1 MNIRKPAD
9 YSQML
14 SALDQIM
21 AVDLPQMELY
31 TEIGRLVC
39 ARPEKGAAVMA
50 AEYLSTRYPDAT
62 GFSLRNLRRMRLFC
76 QTYADAPE
84 VLQQAMESGW
94 TQNVAILEAE
104 LTVSEKEWYMQAV
117 R

>member
-39 ARPEKGAAVMA
+39 A
-50 AEYLSTRYPDAT
+50 LS
-62 GFSLRNLRRMRLFC
+62 L
-76 QTYADAPE
+76 
-84 VLQQAMESGW
+84 
-94 TQNVAILEAE
+94 IHI
-104 LTVSEKEWYMQAV
+104 
-117 R
+117 

>member
-1 MNIRKPAD
+1 MKGGVHEH
-9 YSQML
+9 S
-14 SALDQIM
+14 
-21 AVDLPQMELY
+21 E
-31 TEIGRLVC
+31 TGRLQSDAFRV
-39 ARPEKGAAVMA
+39 RSDYGAAVMA

-104 LTVSEKEWYMQAV
+104 LTVSEKAWYIQAV